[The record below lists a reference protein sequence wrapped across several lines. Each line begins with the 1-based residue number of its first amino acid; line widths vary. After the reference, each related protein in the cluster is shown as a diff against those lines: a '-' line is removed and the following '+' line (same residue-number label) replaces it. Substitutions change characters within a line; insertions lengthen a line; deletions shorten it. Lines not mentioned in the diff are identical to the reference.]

1 MYRNEVDKKNKFSY
15 HKLWYSP
22 GMKNREDRAQ
32 QYLSSTT
39 APADLFNA
47 AEDIDNYTV
56 NQS

>member
-1 MYRNEVDKKNKFSY
+1 
-15 HKLWYSP
+15 
-22 GMKNREDRAQ
+22 MKNREDRAQ